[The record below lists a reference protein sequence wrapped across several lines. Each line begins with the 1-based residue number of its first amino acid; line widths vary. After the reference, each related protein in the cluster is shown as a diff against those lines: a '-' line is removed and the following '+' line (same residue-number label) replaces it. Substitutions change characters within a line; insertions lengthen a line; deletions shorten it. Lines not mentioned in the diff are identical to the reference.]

1 MDQEENKGYKDAS
14 QELAEDK
21 KLPLGEILVAR
32 GLISSD
38 QLQIALRVQKDSNK
52 SKLFGSILVDLGF
65 VTEQI
70 IADLISQS
78 SGFKKLDLSTISLDS
93 KIINQLPKETALKYK
108 AVATNIEGD
117 KLFIAITD
125 VYNIMAIDQIKR
137 CFAKNLKSEAVYA
150 TESQINEIINQY
162 YSYDMSIDG
171 ILKEIENG
179 IDQDSK
185 TLNTNDYVNPT
196 VRLVDAFLI
205 DTIKRGASDIHLE
218 PDATFVRVR
227 YRIDGNLVQ
236 VRSFHKNYWQ
246 SVVVRIKIMAG
257 MNIAE
262 SRLAQ
267 DGRISYNAIGRDVDF
282 RVATQPTINGENIV
296 LRTLD
301 KKSSL
306 VALDSLGL
314 HPRNLNLLKK
324 SLLRPE
330 GIIIVTGP
338 TGSGKTTTLY
348 SILNHIN
355 TIEKN
360 IMTLED
366 PVEYNLP
373 LIRQTNIRDAAGLT
387 FTDGIKAIMRQDP
400 DIIFVGEVRDAESAN
415 MAIRAAMTGHQV
427 FTTLH
432 TNDAVGTIARLL
444 DIGINRTILS
454 GVISCIIAQRLV
466 RRLCEHCK
474 KPKVLDSNELNIL
487 NLNSREH
494 QESPPSVYVHN
505 GCEKCN
511 FSGYKGRI
519 SINEVLYVDTSID
532 EMIATGATK
541 NQINEYLKIADFL
554 SMADDATY
562 KILDGITDLDEVI
575 ANINVVSRM

>member
-1 MDQEENKGYKDAS
+1 
-14 QELAEDK
+14 
-21 KLPLGEILVAR
+21 
-32 GLISSD
+32 
-38 QLQIALRVQKDSNK
+38 
-52 SKLFGSILVDLGF
+52 
-65 VTEQI
+65 
-70 IADLISQS
+70 
-78 SGFKKLDLSTISLDS
+78 
-93 KIINQLPKETALKYK
+93 
-108 AVATNIEGD
+108 
-117 KLFIAITD
+117 
-125 VYNIMAIDQIKR
+125 
-137 CFAKNLKSEAVYA
+137 
-150 TESQINEIINQY
+150 
-162 YSYDMSIDG
+162 
-171 ILKEIENG
+171 
-179 IDQDSK
+179 
-185 TLNTNDYVNPT
+185 
-196 VRLVDAFLI
+196 
-205 DTIKRGASDIHLE
+205 
-218 PDATFVRVR
+218 
-227 YRIDGNLVQ
+227 
-236 VRSFHKNYWQ
+236 
-246 SVVVRIKIMAG
+246 

-262 SRLAQ
+262 SRLSQ

-306 VALDSLGL
+306 VSLDNLGM
-314 HPRNLNLLKK
+314 HPRNLDLLKK

-373 LIRQTNIRDAAGLT
+373 LIRQTNIRDTEGLT

-400 DIIFVGEVRDAESAN
+400 DVIFVGEVRDAESAS

-432 TNDAVGTIARLL
+432 TNDAIGTIARLL

-466 RRLCEHCK
+466 RRLCDHCK
-474 KPKVLDSNELNIL
+474 KPKILEKHELDIL
-487 NLNSREH
+487 RLTSRAH
-494 QESPPSVYVHN
+494 QDSPPTVYVHH
-505 GCEKCN
+505 GCDKCN
-511 FSGYKGRI
+511 NSGYKGRI
-519 SINEVLYVDTSID
+519 SINEVLYVDATID
-532 EMIATGATK
+532 EMIAIGATK
-541 NQINEYLKIADFL
+541 NQINEYLKAANFL

-562 KILDGITDLDEVI
+562 KILDGTTDLAEVI
-575 ANINVVSRM
+575 SNVNFVSRM